1 MSTYANTDGILIAN
15 ADCETNSGAA
25 GTGKDL
31 CNQMNLPYY
40 PYIIYGDASG
50 TKEYNGGRD
59 YNSLL
64 SFAQQN
70 LGPAAV
76 KGGPLEWS
84 AKQPT
89 CPKSSDVA
97 V

>member
-15 ADCETNSGAA
+15 ADCETSSGGE

-31 CNQMNLPYY
+31 CNNYNLPYY
-40 PYIIYGDASG
+40 PYIIYGDASSP
-50 TKEYNGGRD
+50 KEYNGNRD

-64 SFAQQN
+64 SFAQQQ
-70 LGPAAV
+70 LGPAAA
-76 KGGPLEWS
+76 KGSPVEWAS
-84 AKQPT
+84 KQPT
-89 CPKSSDVA
+89 CPKSSNVA